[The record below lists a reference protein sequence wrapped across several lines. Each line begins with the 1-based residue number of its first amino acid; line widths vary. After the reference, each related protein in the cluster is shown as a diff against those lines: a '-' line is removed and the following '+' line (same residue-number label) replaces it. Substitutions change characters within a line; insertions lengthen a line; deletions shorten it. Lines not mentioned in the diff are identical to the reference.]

1 LVIQL
6 QDKIEILTA
15 EVRAKNEPKV
25 PATFQDILQK
35 ESGQQTSKEPSKVHQ
50 SKKTAQ
56 QQKATSA
63 SVPMTSEATSA
74 GPPKSNF
81 NFKPVVEP
89 QSAWTKVTSKKA
101 KKTAAPASLAD
112 LLKDKEDP
120 MKILLKKPMDEE
132 TKTSKVVAMVG
143 RLPLSNTAQSQPI
156 LAWKT
161 VLKEVTGHSPLSLSL
176 VNPCVAEI
184 FWDSAVAEEVRLK
197 MSGKGF
203 LDSSPITALSEK
215 DLNRR
220 RDCYLR
226 GYFLPLRRSALMGF
240 SPTHQEKLLDLAEE
254 KCKTFTDKVARRQW
268 LHHIEKDRK
277 WIKTPTSDPEQE
289 EEDMTLC

>member
-1 LVIQL
+1 VIQL

-101 KKTAAPASLAD
+101 KKTSAPASLAD

-254 KCKTFTDKVARRQW
+254 KCKIFTDKVARRQW

>member
-1 LVIQL
+1 
-6 QDKIEILTA
+6 
-15 EVRAKNEPKV
+15 
-25 PATFQDILQK
+25 
-35 ESGQQTSKEPSKVHQ
+35 
-50 SKKTAQ
+50 
-56 QQKATSA
+56 
-63 SVPMTSEATSA
+63 
-74 GPPKSNF
+74 
-81 NFKPVVEP
+81 
-89 QSAWTKVTSKKA
+89 
-101 KKTAAPASLAD
+101 
-112 LLKDKEDP
+112 
-120 MKILLKKPMDEE
+120 
-132 TKTSKVVAMVG
+132 
-143 RLPLSNTAQSQPI
+143 
-156 LAWKT
+156 
-161 VLKEVTGHSPLSLSL
+161 
-176 VNPCVAEI
+176 
-184 FWDSAVAEEVRLK
+184 VAEEVRLK